1 MLHYTPDGTAFMLMF
16 TSRLRLG
23 PLGERWVADAPAIA
37 TIGLALTTV
46 GALLAAW
53 ARVGL
58 AANWSSSVAIQRD
71 HMLIRGG
78 PYVFLRHPI
87 YAGLLVALLGT
98 ALVLGEVRGL
108 AAVAL
113 AVIAWGWKSRQEDA
127 ILLRRFGRSTSGIVA
142 KCARSFPFC
151 GSPMPRSVSVNTAA
165 REIEADLRVIREI
178 LRRPF
183 DADIARGGLTGPQV
197 SVLRAVVGR
206 GPLRIND
213 LSEDLKLAHSTLSV
227 MITRLVERGLLSRQ
241 SDPDDRRA
249 VRIDVT
255 APVRKYVQQTLPRRR
270 LDPLVAALR
279 TATARDRRLIG
290 TGVRRLRRLLE
301 RRGAR

>member
-1 MLHYTPDGTAFMLMF
+1 
-16 TSRLRLG
+16 
-23 PLGERWVADAPAIA
+23 
-37 TIGLALTTV
+37 
-46 GALLAAW
+46 
-53 ARVGL
+53 
-58 AANWSSSVAIQRD
+58 
-71 HMLIRGG
+71 
-78 PYVFLRHPI
+78 
-87 YAGLLVALLGT
+87 
-98 ALVLGEVRGL
+98 
-108 AAVAL
+108 
-113 AVIAWGWKSRQEDA
+113 
-127 ILLRRFGRSTSGIVA
+127 
-142 KCARSFPFC
+142 
-151 GSPMPRSVSVNTAA
+151 MPRSVSVNTAA

>member
-1 MLHYTPDGTAFMLMF
+1 MASAFAIAQGIWIGLGGLWMIRAFPRQRTAAIERRSPVLHYILIGTAFMLMF

-23 PLGERWVADAPAIA
+23 PLGERWVADAPATA

-78 PYVFLRHPI
+78 PYAFLRHPI

-127 ILLRRFGRSTSGIVA
+127 ILLRRFGPEYERYRREVRA
-142 KCARSFPFC
+142 FVPF
-151 GSPMPRSVSVNTAA
+151 
-165 REIEADLRVIREI
+165 LW
-178 LRRPF
+178 
-183 DADIARGGLTGPQV
+183 
-197 SVLRAVVGR
+197 
-206 GPLRIND
+206 
-213 LSEDLKLAHSTLSV
+213 
-227 MITRLVERGLLSRQ
+227 
-241 SDPDDRRA
+241 
-249 VRIDVT
+249 
-255 APVRKYVQQTLPRRR
+255 
-270 LDPLVAALR
+270 
-279 TATARDRRLIG
+279 
-290 TGVRRLRRLLE
+290 
-301 RRGAR
+301 